1 MNYITELELD
11 SIKEFINIGMGKAG
25 KVLNAMLDSHIVLSV
40 ADVEILT
47 EKDVDIILK
56 EKNESKFSKVK
67 MDFSGEIEG
76 STSMILSNSSALN
89 LVQALTGDEL
99 ETEDLDAIRI
109 GTLSEIGNIVINSL
123 MGMISNI
130 LKMNLKYS
138 VPQHNENTFTEI
150 FQNAITGTKVKNV
163 LIKISTNF
171 EVENL
176 SIQGSIVLFLSLKSF
191 DRLKDLIAIYIKG
204 LQ

>member
-150 FQNAITGTKVKNV
+150 YQNAITGTKVKNV

-176 SIQGSIVLFLSLKSF
+176 SIQGSIVIFLSLKSF
-191 DRLKDLIAIYIKG
+191 DRLKDLIAVYIKG

>member
-150 FQNAITGTKVKNV
+150 YQNAITGTKVKNV

-176 SIQGSIVLFLSLKSF
+176 SIQGSIVIFLSLKSF